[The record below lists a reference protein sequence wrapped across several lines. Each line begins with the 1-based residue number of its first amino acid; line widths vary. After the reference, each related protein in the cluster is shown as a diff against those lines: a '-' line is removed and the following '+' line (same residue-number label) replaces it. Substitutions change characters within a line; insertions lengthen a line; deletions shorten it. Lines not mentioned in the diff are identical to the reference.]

1 MFSSS
6 YGGVFDKRQHIKQHA
21 RNLVLFGLE
30 YDMLVVLAFPTSFSN
45 ITSLEWYAG
54 DRQEPPVMMEGQD
67 KSAHAQ
73 ALQQ

>member
-1 MFSSS
+1 
-6 YGGVFDKRQHIKQHA
+6 
-21 RNLVLFGLE
+21 
-30 YDMLVVLAFPTSFSN
+30 MLVVLAFPTSFSN